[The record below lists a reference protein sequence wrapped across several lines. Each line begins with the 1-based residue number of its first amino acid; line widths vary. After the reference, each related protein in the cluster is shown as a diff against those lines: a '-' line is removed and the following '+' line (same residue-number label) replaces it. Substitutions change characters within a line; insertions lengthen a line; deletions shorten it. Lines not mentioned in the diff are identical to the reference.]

1 MKEPILVIL
10 AAGMGS
16 RYGKLKQMD
25 GVGVCDETIMD
36 FSMYDAKKAGFKRI
50 VFIIKKDFEEEF
62 KEKIGNKAAENFEV
76 AYAFQDINDIPGSY
90 DIPDERKKP
99 WGTSHA
105 LYAARNVIDAP
116 FAVINSDDYYGKEAY
131 KLLYDF
137 LTDENHTETNYCL
150 IGYILKNTTTKHGT
164 VNRGICSLD
173 AGGNLVRI
181 DETIDIADKDG
192 KYYTVVEN
200 ESEKQD
206 FTGDEIV
213 SMNMWGFYPSVI
225 KEIENELPSRLD
237 AIFASNPVKGEYYIP
252 EVVTAMIEAGKA
264 DVEIITSPDKWY
276 GVTYQDDKPK
286 IVAALKELTDG
297 GAYPAPLW

>member
-50 VFIIKKDFEEEF
+50 VFIIKKDFEAEF

-76 AYAFQDINDIPGSY
+76 SYAFQDINDIPGSY

-131 KLLYDF
+131 KLLYNF

>member
-173 AGGNLVRI
+173 ADGNLVRI